1 MIECPVKF
9 GDDDKWIA
17 MSLLAFIIKTDTQ
30 IQSLE
35 IDFLKERLSSILDS
49 GDLRYLDELMQRD
62 FDQDYIEKIDIPN
75 NKIIAKYILKEAI
88 TLGFVD
94 GDYSEEE
101 QVIVRSWAAKN
112 GFDESFVEDLETYVK
127 AISKLDKIGD
137 DLLNNDPP
145 NDETHN
151 FLQKLQ
157 FIHEN

>member
-1 MIECPVKF
+1 MIECPEKF

-30 IQSLE
+30 MKSLE
-35 IDFLKERLSSILDS
+35 IDFLKKRLSSILDS
-49 GDLRYLDELMQRD
+49 GDLRYFEELMHRE
-62 FDQDYIEKIDIPN
+62 FDQNYIDKIDIPK

-88 TLGFVD
+88 ALGYID
-94 GDYSEEE
+94 GDYSPEE
-101 QVIVRSWAAKN
+101 QDIVKRWAAKN

-127 AISKLDKIGD
+127 ATSELDKIGD
-137 DLLNNDPP
+137 DLLNNDSP

-157 FIHEN
+157 SIHDD